1 MDLTNQPAGELE
13 GFHDALTDV
22 DLTANRLVTLPFEL
36 VSLTRIKRLG
46 LRQNLLGQQQHSS
59 LCVLSNLTTLET
71 LDLYDNEMKKCPD
84 LPLLNGLTM
93 LDLSFN
99 AIKEIEHV
107 LPLTNLTEL
116 YFANNKIA
124 SIEGLH
130 TLTNLTTLELGTLRL
145 RKSRL
150 D

>member
-1 MDLTNQPAGELE
+1 
-13 GFHDALTDV
+13 
-22 DLTANRLVTLPFEL
+22 
-36 VSLTRIKRLG
+36 
-46 LRQNLLGQQQHSS
+46 
-59 LCVLSNLTTLET
+59 
-71 LDLYDNEMKKCPD
+71 MKKCPD